1 MDFKRFQRVGICVQ
15 APALKKHRSIPVQT
29 VKFEGSQNLSGCF
42 WRLASRI
49 EIVHA
54 QQPLTV
60 VMSCVEEA
68 GSCGNE
74 RPEMQGAAR

>member
-1 MDFKRFQRVGICVQ
+1 
-15 APALKKHRSIPVQT
+15 

-42 WRLASRI
+42 WRLPSRI
-49 EIVHA
+49 KIFHA